1 MAAANPAILLVD
13 DQPANLMSLKE
24 ILRDPELDLVTAR
37 SGQEAL
43 KLILKRDFAVVLLDV
58 NMPDMDGFETA
69 KLIRARDRSK
79 HLPII
84 FLTAMYTDDLS
95 AARGYSLGA
104 VDYIFKPYV
113 PEILRSKIAVFVDLF
128 NKTEEIRR
136 QSILMREME
145 QREYEGRLVEQ
156 RQRLEAQAMLM
167 REEHRISRSILEHAP
182 IGIARLDRGAT
193 LIEVNEEFA
202 RLFKRDRDSLVRRNL
217 FDAVPCLREENI
229 IQALTENQPFFKE
242 GLKVNGNLSP
252 LEEKPERYF
261 DLAVWP
267 IEGRDMKI
275 SGAVLLVVDVTERT
289 RLSQQRDDF
298 VATLAHDLQTP
309 VIASDRALE
318 LLQETLQERLS
329 GEQLKL
335 VSMLR
340 DNNRTLLNMIQ
351 SLLEIYRYEAG
362 AQPLYFDDV
371 DLQLVAETCARDLTP
386 LAEKHGIQISVNVP
400 SNTHRVTADRVAVRR
415 VIVNLVDN
423 AIKYTPRGGQI
434 DIRAQNLDGRVSLEI
449 VDTGIGIS
457 SDALPRLFNR
467 YWHRADKSLG
477 DRSHKQSCGLG
488 LYLCK
493 QIIDAH
499 GGRIWCESQP
509 GHGSRF
515 TIEFPCA
522 ARSLPAVT
530 QTVAFLPAVISI
542 ADPPDG
548 PVTGITADQEE
559 DIRCQTKTKTSLG

>member
-13 DQPANLMSLKE
+13 DQPANLLSLRE
-24 ILRDPELDLVTAR
+24 ILRDPELDLVSAR
-37 SGQEAL
+37 SGPEAL
-43 KLILKRDFAVVLLDV
+43 KLILKQDFAVVLLDV

-95 AARGYSLGA
+95 AARGYQLGA
-104 VDYIFKPYV
+104 VDYLFKPYV
-113 PEILRSKIAVFVDLF
+113 PEILRSKVAVFVDLY

-136 QSILMREME
+136 QSVLMREME
-145 QREYEGRLVEQ
+145 QREYEARLLEQ
-156 RQRLEAQAMLM
+156 RQRLEAQAVLM

-182 IGIARLDRGAT
+182 IGIARLDRVNT
-193 LIEVNEEFA
+193 IMEVNEEFA
-202 RLFKRDRDSLVRRNL
+202 RLFKKHRDSLVRWNL
-217 FDAVPCLREENI
+217 YEAIPCLKEDNI
-229 IQALTENQPFFKE
+229 VQALTEFQPFFTE
-242 GLKVNGNLSP
+242 GLKVNDTQSS
-252 LEEKPERYF
+252 EEKATRYF

-267 IEGRDMKI
+267 IEGRDLKI
-275 SGAVLLVVDVTERT
+275 AGAVLLVVDVTERT

-318 LLQETLQERLS
+318 LLQETLQEKLS
-329 GEQLKL
+329 SEQLKL

-362 AQPLYFDDV
+362 AQPLYFDEV
-371 DLQLVAETCARDLTP
+371 DLQLVTETCLRDLQP
-386 LAEKHGIQISVNVP
+386 LAQKHGIDMKLHMPGDIHQVV
-400 SNTHRVTADRVAVRR
+400 ADPVAVRR
-415 VIVNLVDN
+415 VIVNLLDN
-423 AIKYTPRGGQI
+423 AIKYTPRNGRI
-434 DIRAQNLDGRVSLEI
+434 DIKVENLEDRVSLQI
-449 VDTGIGIS
+449 TDTGIGIG

-467 YWHRADKSLG
+467 YWHRSDRNLG

-493 QIIDAH
+493 QIVDAH
-499 GGRIWCESQP
+499 SGRIWCESQP
-509 GHGSRF
+509 GRGSSF
-515 TIEFPCA
+515 TIEFPCV
-522 ARSLPAVT
+522 ARTLPVLP
-530 QTVAFLPAVISI
+530 VGFLPAVISI

-548 PVTGITADQEE
+548 LPVVMPAEAEE
-559 DIRCQTKTKTSLG
+559 EIRCQTKT

>member
-13 DQPANLMSLKE
+13 DQPANLLSLRE
-24 ILRDPELDLVTAR
+24 ILRDPELDLVSAR
-37 SGQEAL
+37 SGPEAL
-43 KLILKRDFAVVLLDV
+43 KLILKQDFAVVLLDV

-95 AARGYSLGA
+95 AARGYQLGA
-104 VDYIFKPYV
+104 VDYLFKPYV
-113 PEILRSKIAVFVDLF
+113 PEILRSKVAVFVDLY

-136 QSILMREME
+136 QSVLMREME
-145 QREYEGRLVEQ
+145 QREYEARLLEQ
-156 RQRLEAQAMLM
+156 RQRLEAQAVLM

-182 IGIARLDRGAT
+182 IGIARLDRVNT
-193 LIEVNEEFA
+193 IMEVNEEFA
-202 RLFKRDRDSLVRRNL
+202 RLFKKHRDSLVRWNL
-217 FDAVPCLREENI
+217 YEAIPCLKEDNI
-229 IQALTENQPFFKE
+229 VQALTEFQPFFTE
-242 GLKVNGNLSP
+242 GLKVNDTQGS
-252 LEEKPERYF
+252 EEKATRYF

-267 IEGRDMKI
+267 IEGRDLKI
-275 SGAVLLVVDVTERT
+275 AGAVLLVVDVTERT

-318 LLQETLQERLS
+318 LLQETLQEKLS
-329 GEQLKL
+329 SEQLKL

-362 AQPLYFDDV
+362 AQPLYFDEV
-371 DLQLVAETCARDLTP
+371 DLQLVTETCLRDLQP
-386 LAEKHGIQISVNVP
+386 LAQKHGIDMKLHMPGDIHQVV
-400 SNTHRVTADRVAVRR
+400 ADPVAVRR
-415 VIVNLVDN
+415 VIVNLLDN
-423 AIKYTPRGGQI
+423 AIKYTPRNGRI
-434 DIRAQNLDGRVSLEI
+434 DIKVENLEDRVSLQI
-449 VDTGIGIS
+449 TDTGIGIG

-467 YWHRADKSLG
+467 YWHRSDRNLG

-493 QIIDAH
+493 QIVDAH
-499 GGRIWCESQP
+499 SGRIWCESQP
-509 GHGSRF
+509 GRGSSF
-515 TIEFPCA
+515 TIEFPCV
-522 ARSLPAVT
+522 ARTLPVLP
-530 QTVAFLPAVISI
+530 VAFLPAVISI

-548 PVTGITADQEE
+548 LPVVMPAEAEE
-559 DIRCQTKTKTSLG
+559 EIRCQTKT

>member
-13 DQPANLMSLKE
+13 DQPANLLSLKE

-37 SGQEAL
+37 SGGEAL
-43 KLILKRDFAVVLLDV
+43 KLILKQDFAVVLLDV

-104 VDYIFKPYV
+104 VDYLFKPYV
-113 PEILRSKIAVFVDLF
+113 PEILKSKVAVFVDLY

-145 QREYEGRLVEQ
+145 QREYETRLTEQ

-167 REEHRISRSILEHAP
+167 REEHRISRAILEHAP
-182 IGIARLDRGAT
+182 IGIARLDKSHT
-193 LIEVNEEFA
+193 VLEINEEFA
-202 RLFKRDRDSLVRRNL
+202 RLFKKEREWLLRKDL
-217 FDAVPCLREENI
+217 FAAIPCLQEDNI
-229 IQALTENQPFFKE
+229 IQALEQQQPFFTE
-242 GLKVNGNLSP
+242 GMKVHTETNQLDDKAG
-252 LEEKPERYF
+252 RYF
-261 DLAVWP
+261 DLALWP
-267 IEGRDMKI
+267 IEGRDMRMN
-275 SGAVLLVVDVTERT
+275 GAVLLVVDVTERT

-318 LLQETLQERLS
+318 LLQETLQEKLS
-329 GEQLKL
+329 PEQLKL

-362 AQPLYFDDV
+362 AQPLYFDEV
-371 DLQLVAETCARDLTP
+371 DLQVVVETCVRDLHP
-386 LAEKHGIQISVNVP
+386 IAEKHGIEMRLEVP
-400 SNTHRVTADRVAVRR
+400 ASTHKVVADPVAVRR
-415 VIVNLVDN
+415 VVVNLLDN
-423 AIKYTPRGGQI
+423 AIKYTPRGGRI
-434 DIRAQNLDGRVSLEI
+434 DIIAQNMDGKVSLQI
-449 VDTGIGIS
+449 TDTGIGIS

-467 YWHRADKSLG
+467 YWHRSDRNLG

-493 QIIDAH
+493 QIVDAH
-499 GGRIWCESQP
+499 SGRIWCESQP
-509 GHGSRF
+509 GRGSSF

-522 ARSLPAVT
+522 ARSLPAVSP
-530 QTVAFLPAVISI
+530 VAFLPAVISI

-548 PVTGITADQEE
+548 PIVISPAESEE
-559 DIRCQTKTKTSLG
+559 DIRCQTKTSSA